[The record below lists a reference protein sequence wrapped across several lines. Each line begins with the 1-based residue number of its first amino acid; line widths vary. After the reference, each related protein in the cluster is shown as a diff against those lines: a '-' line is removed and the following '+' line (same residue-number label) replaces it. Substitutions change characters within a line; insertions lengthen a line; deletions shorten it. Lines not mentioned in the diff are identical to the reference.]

1 MVLYFRYNSIFAC
14 THIHLTHSIYLILQE
29 ADQYINNIR
38 EKYGAFQ
45 LAEAKTKFNPA
56 LYDNYIQDLMSAVKR
71 SPVENTAQND
81 EDDLDDSMESTTEN
95 PSNLVES
102 VKSEPS
108 IDIDDTIEIPDGLI
122 AAHYEDDDEDTEVES
137 SDYDLHSM
145 ECSLQHLSRGLSSI
159 RKRNDELNENLKSLE
174 ETNTKL
180 NDENVQLK
188 NEMENR
194 IEALEET
201 HNQEIIQLKEEHQR
215 LIEQQ
220 KLAMQQCK
228 QEYSQRVENAKSNKY
243 CMCCGNAKPLDIYIC
258 SMECQK
264 RHW

>member
-71 SPVENTAQND
+71 SPVENTA
-81 EDDLDDSMESTTEN
+81 
-95 PSNLVES
+95 
-102 VKSEPS
+102 
-108 IDIDDTIEIPDGLI
+108 
-122 AAHYEDDDEDTEVES
+122 
-137 SDYDLHSM
+137 
-145 ECSLQHLSRGLSSI
+145 QHLSRGLSSI

>member
-45 LAEAKTKFNPA
+45 LAEARTKFNPA

-71 SPVENTAQND
+71 SPVKNTA
-81 EDDLDDSMESTTEN
+81 
-95 PSNLVES
+95 
-102 VKSEPS
+102 
-108 IDIDDTIEIPDGLI
+108 
-122 AAHYEDDDEDTEVES
+122 
-137 SDYDLHSM
+137 
-145 ECSLQHLSRGLSSI
+145 QHLSRGLSSI